1 MQIGQIIKARRKEL
15 GLTTKDVGQR
25 VGVSDATVSRWE
37 NGEIESMRLPLAWK
51 LAQTLHTSIFDFIPE
66 AAETPDQNRVRIPIL
81 GHVVCGEP
89 LFAEQNIEG
98 EMYIDA
104 KQAWGTVFGL
114 HVVGNSME
122 PKLMDG
128 DEIVVRAQP
137 TIEDGDIAIVMV
149 NGDEATCKK
158 VHLSPNGIMLV
169 AFNQDVFPARFF
181 SNAEIKSLPVQIIGK
196 VIESRHK
203 W

>member
-1 MQIGQIIKARRKEL
+1 MKIGQIIKTRRKEL
-15 GLTTKDVGQR
+15 GLTTKEVGAK

-51 LAQTLHTSIFDFIPE
+51 LAQALQTSIFDFIPE
-66 AAETPDQNRVRIPIL
+66 ATETPDKNRVRIPIL
-81 GHVVCGEP
+81 GRVVCGEP

-98 EMYIDA
+98 EMFIDA

-114 HVVGNSME
+114 HVIGNSME
-122 PKLMDG
+122 PKLMEG
-128 DEIVVRAQP
+128 DEIVVRAQQ
-137 TIEDGDIAIVMV
+137 TVEDGDVAIVMV

-158 VHLSPNGIMLV
+158 VHLSKDGIMLV

-181 SNAEIKSLPVQIIGK
+181 TNAEIKKLPVQIIGK